1 MAEPQTSLQSAP
13 NTRGSRRL
21 SVRLARDAHDL
32 AAVQRLRWQVFFTEM
47 GAHAAHDAPT
57 PGLDSDAYDA
67 VCDHLLV
74 IDEGAPEDMQV
85 VGTYRLLRE
94 SVARGAGGFYSAGE
108 FDLTPLIA
116 SAQPGRELLELGRS
130 CVLPAYRTSATIQLL
145 WRGIADYIGQH
156 SIGALFGC
164 ASFPG
169 IDPDA
174 HAEALSCLAH
184 HHLAPVECRPVVKD
198 GVALE
203 RLPRG
208 SYDQRRALF
217 LLPPLVKGYMRVGAQ
232 FGDGAYIDHAFN
244 TVDVCVLMPVEAIAG
259 RYATRFSVA
268 A

>member
-1 MAEPQTSLQSAP
+1 
-13 NTRGSRRL
+13 
-21 SVRLARDAHDL
+21 
-32 AAVQRLRWQVFFTEM
+32 
-47 GAHAAHDAPT
+47 
-57 PGLDSDAYDA
+57 
-67 VCDHLLV
+67 
-74 IDEGAPEDMQV
+74 
-85 VGTYRLLRE
+85 
-94 SVARGAGGFYSAGE
+94 
-108 FDLTPLIA
+108 
-116 SAQPGRELLELGRS
+116 
-130 CVLPAYRTSATIQLL
+130 VLPAYRTSATIQLL

-184 HHLAPVECRPVVKD
+184 HHLAPAECRPVVKD

-208 SYDQRRALF
+208 SYDERRALF

-259 RYATRFSVA
+259 RYAAGSAWRLEGLEGLMRGVTPRAPIFCQLWRFGFGHGASSPRRRLSTA
-268 A
+268 